1 MFDAICKSQNVKPMC
16 VLTGFKY
23 IGEKIKE
30 FLASGEHTFI
40 FGYEESFGFL
50 SGSYSRDKDAVGA
63 TMLIAEMASFYKE
76 KGLTLYDV
84 LQNLYKEHG
93 FYEEK
98 TVSVAIGGI
107 DPMAKMKEIMS
118 ALRNDPPKNVCGV
131 STSSLMDYKSQI
143 STDISSG
150 EKTPDASLP
159 VADMLKFTLSDNT
172 SALVRPSG
180 TEPKIKIYI
189 LASNESKKEAVRMCD
204 DYSNFFKSLLQN
216 M

>member
-1 MFDAICKSQNVKPMC
+1 MC

-30 FLASGEHTFI
+30 FLASGDYTFI

-50 SGSYSRDKDAVGA
+50 SGAYARDKDAVGA

-76 KGLTLYDV
+76 KGLTLWDV

-107 DPMAKMKEIMS
+107 DPMAKMREIMS
-118 ALRNDPPKNVCGV
+118 NLRSNPPKEVCSIPAV
-131 STSSLMDYKSQI
+131 SLMDYKSQI
-143 STDISSG
+143 STDISTG
-150 EKTPDASLP
+150 DNTKDASLP
-159 VADMLKFTLSDNT
+159 VADMLKFTLSDGT
-172 SALVRPSG
+172 SAIIRPSG

-189 LASNESKKEAVRMCD
+189 LASNENKDMAKKMCD
-204 DYSNFFKSLLQN
+204 DYSAYLKNMLQN